1 MKKTVLLTLAVA
13 GLMASASPAM
23 AQSSADAI
31 AMAKASASGMRGLGI
46 GLGAG
51 LAMIGGGIGLGLA
64 ARAGLESI
72 ARQPEAAGKIGP
84 NMIIMAAFIEGA
96 TLFAILT
103 ALLMMFV

>member
-1 MKKTVLLTLAVA
+1 MKKTVLVTLAVA
-13 GLMASASPAM
+13 GLMAAATPAM
-23 AQSSADAI
+23 AQDAVDV
-31 AMAKASASGMRGLGI
+31 ARAQASGLRGLGI

-51 LAMIGGGIGLGLA
+51 LAMIGGALGLGMA
-64 ARAGLESI
+64 AKAGLESI